1 MSRMIN
7 VSEDGVEE
15 DGKLWPPKAP
25 PNAEPQKK
33 GQKMRDRQNPT
44 DLSLFSPSTLA
55 DCLR

>member
-25 PNAEPQKK
+25 PNAEPPKKK
-33 GQKMRDRQNPT
+33 GKKCETAKIQQN
-44 DLSLFSPSTLA
+44 SAFSRRVHWQTA
-55 DCLR
+55 